1 MRRLSIAF
9 TTVVMLLLVLVPS
22 ALAADEVVRT
32 DDVLV
37 AVNGPIE
44 VAADE
49 RLDAL
54 VVIDGEARISGY
66 VDTIVVAGGTATLS
80 GATARTLVVLDGT
93 ADLGAGTTIL
103 GDVHTFDGSVTT
115 QEGAVVEGTVSG
127 LEDEFAALAV
137 LLIPLTI
144 LFFLGIGMVAI
155 AAALVVAAF
164 AARQVREVEATITR
178 EPGQSLVAGLVGLIG
193 LPLVAVLLI
202 VTVVGAPVGLTLL
215 IIVLPAVALLGWLVA
230 AIWVGDWL
238 VARMRGTR
246 ESERPYLAA
255 ILGVIVLALAGVLPF
270 VSAIATLF
278 GLGGLLLV
286 AWRTLRREQ
295 PPVGGTEP
303 MQPVASAS

>member
-9 TTVVMLLLVLVPS
+9 TTVAMLLLVLVPS

-49 RLDAL
+49 HLDAL
-54 VVIDGEARISGY
+54 VVIDGDARISGS
-66 VDTIVVAGGTATLS
+66 VDTIVVA

-93 ADLGAGTTIL
+93 ADLAAGTTIL

-127 LEDEFAALAV
+127 FEDEAAALAI
-137 LLIPLTI
+137 LLIPLSI

-155 AAALVVAAF
+155 AAALMVAAF

-215 IIVLPAVALLGWLVA
+215 IIVLPAVALLAWLVA

-270 VSAIATLF
+270 VTAIATLF

-286 AWRTLRREQ
+286 AWRTLRRDQ

-303 MQPVASAS
+303 MQPAASAS

>member
-54 VVIDGEARISGY
+54 VVIDGEARLSGY

-137 LLIPLTI
+137 LLIPLSI

-295 PPVGGTEP
+295 PPVGRTEP